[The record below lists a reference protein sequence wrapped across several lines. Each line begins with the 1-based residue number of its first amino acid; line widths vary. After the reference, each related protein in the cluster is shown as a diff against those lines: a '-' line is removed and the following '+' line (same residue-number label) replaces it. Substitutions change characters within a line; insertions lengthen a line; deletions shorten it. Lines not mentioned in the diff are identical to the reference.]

1 MLLVM
6 QSITSL
12 LPGRTYQVIR
22 EFIDYEQRVHA
33 VGETW
38 TFIFSKFVPYD
49 DGMMLHIS
57 QNGELGYF
65 QHHWAVY
72 DKRGQKCPGC
82 SCDIKKTGGIRK
94 FTQGARSTF
103 HCPQKQK

>member
-1 MLLVM
+1 M

-38 TFIFSKFVPYD
+38 TFIFSKFAPYD
-49 DGMMLHIS
+49 DGMVLQIS
-57 QNGELGYF
+57 QNGELGCF
-65 QHHWAVY
+65 RMQW
-72 DKRGQKCPGC
+72 REESQ
-82 SCDIKKTGGIRK
+82 
-94 FTQGARSTF
+94 ARVMDGFSSYVRAAR
-103 HCPQKQK
+103 